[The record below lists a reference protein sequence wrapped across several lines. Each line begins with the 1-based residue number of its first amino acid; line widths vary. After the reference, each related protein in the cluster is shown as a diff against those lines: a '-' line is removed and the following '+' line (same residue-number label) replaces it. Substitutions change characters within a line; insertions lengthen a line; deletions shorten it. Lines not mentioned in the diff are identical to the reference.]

1 MGETPE
7 SCIKLFKCMLK
18 SLVKYKRKLPSIADA
33 TKEKFDY
40 LINHVAKEDQKDFC
54 EFDINQNFAIRCFYR
69 AFSYKTLTHVSNLL
83 MTF

>member
-7 SCIKLFKCMLK
+7 SCIRLFKCMLK
-18 SLVKYKRKLPSIADA
+18 SLVKYTRKLPSIADA

-54 EFDINQNFAIRCFYR
+54 EFDIKVSQLDVFIVRF
-69 AFSYKTLTHVSNLL
+69 LTRL
-83 MTF
+83 